1 MALLQ
6 TVFIPNTS
14 RSQIR
19 WHLLKCCLFFCLVEA
34 MKGELGDMRRKMVAG
49 RGAMLASGLW

>member
-6 TVFIPNTS
+6 AVFIPNTS

-19 WHLLKCCLFFCLVEA
+19 WHLLKCCLFFCQMEA
-34 MKGELGDMRRKMVAG
+34 MKGELGYETQNG
-49 RGAMLASGLW
+49 RGQGAMLASGL